1 MPTKRRRGCG
11 PWPDNPD
18 RGGGIC
24 ADRSGRAARRL
35 AAAGAPFVGL
45 PVGGGF
51 CTVGVLPDV
60 DIPPC
65 VDVGPLL
72 FVCAVGLGRA
82 VGLVGFGRLRADTGE
97 GGDRRRL
104 VG

>member
-1 MPTKRRRGCG
+1 MDG
-11 PWPDNPD
+11 PVPVAPMRARPPG
-18 RGGGIC
+18 RGGGIS
-24 ADRSGRAARRL
+24 ADRSGRAAARL
-35 AAAGAPFVGL
+35 AATGAPFVGL
-45 PVGGGF
+45 PVGGRF
-51 CTVGVLPDV
+51 CTVDVLPDV

-72 FVCAVGLGRA
+72 FVCAVGLGHA
-82 VGLVGFGRLRADTGE
+82 VGLGRLRADAGE